1 MYTYCGIYI
10 LYCIYRYISPSHD
23 GLRLDL
29 MFFFGGA
36 VYENNFLRPDHVLL
50 RLILVMTHH
59 WGMHIYGECVM
70 NTLRV
75 SSQSIGIQS
84 TSLHHL

>member
-10 LYCIYRYISPSHD
+10 YCIYRYISPSHD

-29 MFFFGGA
+29 MFFLP

-84 TSLHHL
+84 SSLHHL